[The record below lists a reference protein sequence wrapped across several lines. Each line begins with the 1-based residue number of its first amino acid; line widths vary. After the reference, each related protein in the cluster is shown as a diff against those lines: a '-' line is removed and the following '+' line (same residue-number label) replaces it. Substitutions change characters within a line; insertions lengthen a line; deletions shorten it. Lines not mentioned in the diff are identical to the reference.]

1 MTSDEDHRE
10 SVVRV
15 NSDFVEATSSTRYM
29 GGTNDWKVTRTSIK
43 KVVDRFGEEH
53 EPVWEENG
61 TEIFPGAT
69 TVREDWTHVLRV
81 SREAFPVR
89 VQFSRVYEY
98 WSYDYWEHN
107 SVTHTHY
114 WVRYEAGEG
123 PDTTSKADPHRSDD

>member
-1 MTSDEDHRE
+1 MAEEGYRE
-10 SVVRV
+10 SVVQV
-15 NSDFVEATSSTRYM
+15 TSDVVEATSRTRYM

-43 KVVDRFGEEH
+43 KVVDRSGEEH
-53 EPVWEENG
+53 EPVWEEEE
-61 TEIFPGAT
+61 TEIFPGAI
-69 TVREDWTHVLRV
+69 TVREDWTQVLRV

-107 SVTHTHY
+107 SVSHTDY

-123 PDTTSKADPHRSDD
+123 AEPTSTAEPQQPDS